1 MCIESECFSA
11 YPISPTA
18 ADGIFQALTG
28 RWVLQ
33 ILVALSRR
41 ELRFTSLRREIP
53 KVSANVLTM
62 RLRELEAVCL
72 VSRTMLPPPDSY
84 QVYELGPLAH
94 GLRPALHHLD
104 RWKMQLSS
112 PE

>member
-1 MCIESECFSA
+1 MCIESERA
-11 YPISPTA
+11 PDKAISPATA
-18 ADGIFQALTG
+18 DVIFQTLTG

-33 ILVALSRR
+33 ILVALSSR

-53 KVSANVLTM
+53 KVSANVLTT

-72 VSRTMLPPPDSY
+72 VSRTILPPPESY
-84 QVYELGPLAH
+84 QVHELGPLAH
-94 GLRPALHHLD
+94 GLRPALHHLE

-112 PE
+112 LK